1 MPSLKAIR
9 TRITS
14 VKNTRKITR
23 AMKLVSTAKLRRAQ
37 DALTQARPY
46 TAAISRVVSEL
57 AAVAGTDSHKLF
69 EERPLH
75 KAAIVVMTSDRGQ
88 AGAFNANVTK
98 AVEKYA
104 ANELSSAQEV
114 SLRIIGRKGNQ
125 YFSRR
130 RATITSFDQAPT
142 GLTALDVAREV
153 KLAHVRQDHAQRV
166 LGHRRRVDAA
176 AVREHDVALDHLREE
191 QRAHAR
197 GGDLNPAQ
205 PRCRGEVG
213 RRHREAE
220 DHLGLRQQPARLR
233 LIGRRQELEIGELAA
248 QPGDV
253 RWRQVPD
260 AVGGADV
267 LEHAK
272 RPHGGAWCHRAPV
285 ARERQ
290 GSRPGFVA
298 WLAVSG
304 ADGRARAGGF
314 RAGER
319 GPERHRAATAARAD
333 RVAQ

>member
-142 GLTALDVAREV
+142 GLTALDVAREM
-153 KLAHVRQDHAQRV
+153 ANRV
-166 LGHRRRVDAA
+166 IDDFTSGKVDRVFVVYNEFKNAA
-176 AVREHDVALDHLREE
+176 SQAVRVKQILPIVTEASTALVAQGSESTDFIYEPNKQALLDRLVPLYV
-191 QRAHAR
+191 QILLYRAALESITSFFAAQMTAMENATKNAGDMISALTLQFNRAR
-197 GGDLNPAQ
+197 QAS
-205 PRCRGEVG
+205 
-213 RRHREAE
+213 
-220 DHLGLRQQPARLR
+220 
-233 LIGRRQELEIGELAA
+233 ITKELAEI
-248 QPGDV
+248 
-253 RWRQVPD
+253 
-260 AVGGADV
+260 VGGAEA
-267 LEHAK
+267 LK
-272 RPHGGAWCHRAPV
+272 G
-285 ARERQ
+285 
-290 GSRPGFVA
+290 
-298 WLAVSG
+298 
-304 ADGRARAGGF
+304 
-314 RAGER
+314 
-319 GPERHRAATAARAD
+319 
-333 RVAQ
+333 